1 MCASPG
7 PRPVARVDTSVPVGT
22 PGRVNLP
29 LRFWNQVAHYAT
41 PASDAR
47 KVGLAIRDGTRPVER
62 MLAAQGLTA
71 DDLAARLGLDAAA
84 VADALSD
91 AVRAPV
97 VVLDGEDA
105 VAQGEGQWSSVLAVA
120 GEAFRD
126 GDWGAPPGLGTIRAF
141 RVNRLSDRGAPD
153 RVAALLR
160 SLAVPAGPDAYP
172 LDVVVYPKAE
182 TPDEIG
188 ALLDLLDSTER
199 ALRMPR
205 GHIRVALIAESAAAI
220 ADLETLATRAGPRL
234 CAIIAGM
241 ADYVADVGAMA
252 DPDRFPGG
260 RWVRSVVANA
270 AAARGVPAI
279 DGMTMAYPLR
289 QRGPATDDGRRRFL
303 DRVALVFES
312 ARDAFELGM
321 TGKWVGHPVQLFA
334 VLLAWRTALHPAF
347 VDAQVEV
354 LKAYRAALDRGDGVL
369 ALEGSMVD
377 AASERLARV
386 RLRRAAATGL
396 LDATRALELGVVAP
410 GELVP
415 TADHVRAA
423 TG

>member
-1 MCASPG
+1 MRAPG
-7 PRPVARVDTSVPVGT
+7 PLPVARVDTSVATGIPR
-22 PGRVNLP
+22 RVDLP

-41 PASDAR
+41 PASDTH
-47 KVGLAIRDGTRPVER
+47 KVGLAIREGTRPVER
-62 MLAAQGLTA
+62 MLAAQGLAA
-71 DDLAARLGLDAAA
+71 DDVAARLGLDAAA
-84 VADALSD
+84 VADALSTP
-91 AVRAPV
+91 VRAPV

-105 VAQGEGQWSSVLAVA
+105 VAQGVGPWSSVLAVA

-126 GDWGAPPGLGTIRAF
+126 GDWGAPPGLGTVRAF
-141 RVNRLSDRGAPD
+141 RVNRLVDRGAPD

-172 LDVVVYPKAE
+172 LDAVVYPKAE

-188 ALLDLLDSTER
+188 VLLDLLDSTER
-199 ALRMPR
+199 TLRLPSE
-205 GHIRVALIAESAAAI
+205 HIRVALIAESAAAI
-220 ADLETLATRAGPRL
+220 ADLDTLATRAGPRL

-252 DPDRFPGG
+252 DPDLFPGG
-260 RWVRSVVANA
+260 RWVRSVVVNA

-289 QRGPATDDGRRRFL
+289 HHGPATEDGRRRFL
-303 DRVALVFES
+303 DRVALAFES
-312 ARDAFELGM
+312 ARDAFDLGM
-321 TGKWVGHPVQLFA
+321 SGKWVGHPVQLFA
-334 VLLAWRTALHPAF
+334 VLLAWRTTLHPAF

-354 LKAYRAALDRGDGVL
+354 LRAYRAALDRGDGVL
-369 ALEGSMVD
+369 AIEGSMVD

-396 LDATRALELGVVAP
+396 LDAARAFELGVIAP

-415 TADHVRAA
+415 AADHLRAA

>member
-1 MCASPG
+1 
-7 PRPVARVDTSVPVGT
+7 VD
-22 PGRVNLP
+22 LP

-62 MLAAQGLTA
+62 ILAAQGLA
-71 DDLAARLGLDAAA
+71 AEDVAARLGLDAAV
-84 VADALSD
+84 VADALS
-91 AVRAPV
+91 APVRAPV

-105 VAQGEGQWSSVLAVA
+105 VAQGEGPWSSVLAVA

-141 RVNRLSDRGAPD
+141 RVNRLADRGASD
-153 RVAALLR
+153 HVSALLR
-160 SLAVPAGPDAYP
+160 SLAGPAGPDAYP
-172 LDVVVYPKAE
+172 LDAVVYPKAE
-182 TPDEIG
+182 ASEEIG
-188 ALLDLLDSTER
+188 VLLDLLDSTER
-199 ALRMPR
+199 ALRLPS
-205 GHIRVALIAESAAAI
+205 GHIRVALIAESASAI
-220 ADLETLATRAGPRL
+220 ADLDALATRTGPRL

-260 RWVRSVVANA
+260 GWVRSVVVNA
-270 AAARGVPAI
+270 AAARSVPAI

-289 QRGPATDDGRRRFL
+289 QHGPATDDGRRRFL
-303 DRVALVFES
+303 DRVALAFES
-312 ARDAFELGM
+312 ARDAFDLGM
-321 TGKWVGHPVQLFA
+321 CGKWVGHPVQLFA
-334 VLLAWRTALHPAF
+334 VLLAWRTVLHPAL

-354 LKAYRAALDRGDGVL
+354 LRAYRAALDRGDGVL

-396 LDATRALELGVVAP
+396 LDPARALELGVIIP
-410 GELVP
+410 GECVP
-415 TADHVRAA
+415 AADHVRVA